1 MTTTIALV
9 KRAAEQARVRSA
21 GSNPTSRVRS
31 AAARSKAAGAPKPP
45 KRKSKP
51 KPRTGA
57 VAFVTASA
65 AFWALAS
72 RHPDGFAVGFR
83 EARENHPDLFDAF
96 REEQSFKG
104 PQTILRSGPSM
115 HRPTGAGQARPTR
128 EQATVDVPGCWC
140 CQAFAVFPVLSTNC
154 VHSLFLDLAR
164 PSFLSVPEQLA
175 PNGDSFVEGGCG
187 RGAHV
192 GRVGEGLPDE
202 RSDTGVGAHALG

>member
-96 REEQSFKG
+96 REEQ
-104 PQTILRSGPSM
+104 RSGLS
-115 HRPTGAGQARPTR
+115 RRTRIDARAEAKLEATQRVVDLIAAGASLDDAR
-128 EQATVDVPGCWC
+128 
-140 CQAFAVFPVLSTNC
+140 
-154 VHSLFLDLAR
+154 AR
-164 PSFLSVPEQLA
+164 
-175 PNGDSFVEGGCG
+175 
-187 RGAHV
+187 V
-192 GRVGEGLPDE
+192 GRSH
-202 RSDTGVGAHALG
+202 RAAANAHAAQVWT